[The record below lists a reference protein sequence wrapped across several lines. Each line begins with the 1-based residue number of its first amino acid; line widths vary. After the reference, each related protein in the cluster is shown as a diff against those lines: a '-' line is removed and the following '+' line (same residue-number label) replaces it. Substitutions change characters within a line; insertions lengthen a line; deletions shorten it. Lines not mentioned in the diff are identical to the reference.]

1 MSWET
6 LFTLTNGW
14 AIAAWLALVFLPR
27 GPKILALILYLGV
40 ALLCLTY
47 TVLLIGVMSG
57 GMDPGGTRGAADF
70 STLVGV
76 MALFDTKGGAVIGWT
91 HYLAFDLFTGM
102 WIARDAD
109 QKGFSRVVQF
119 PFLLLTLLVGPVG
132 LFAWLIVRERRAR
145 ALTKAQAKAA

>member
-14 AIAAWLALVFLPR
+14 AIAAWAALAFLPR
-27 GPKILALILYLGV
+27 GPKTLALILYLGV

-47 TVLLIGVMSG
+47 TTVLIGVMSG
-57 GMDPGGTRGAADF
+57 GMDPDGARGAADF
-70 STLVGV
+70 STLAGV

-91 HYLAFDLFTGM
+91 HYLAFDLFVGM

-109 QKGFSRVVQF
+109 QKGFSRIAQF
-119 PFLLLTLLVGPVG
+119 PFLFLTLMVGPVG
-132 LFAWLIVRERRAR
+132 LLGWLVVRDRRAR
-145 ALTKAQAKAA
+145 AQTKAQAKAA